1 MTLMDATLSPT
12 TTTCPENMGSMR
24 KSAPDYDQ
32 PTTRYEI
39 REDGTWVIYG
49 FAEVRQILRSEFVR
63 QAGFSAETIYEK
75 GAGIMRNLPILF
87 LEGEPHHKARRET
100 NRFFTPSITDRA
112 YREMMNDFADELIA
126 EFRQKKRADLSD
138 LSMEMAVRVASQIV
152 GLTSSLFPGGLKKRL
167 EAMIEVGDQMLTKTP
182 AWITTLVSQWSTTSF
197 FLLDVLPAIRARREN
212 PQEDV
217 ISYLIEQDYSNL
229 EIMTECIVY
238 GVAGMVTTREFIA
251 VALWHLFENPHLIE
265 RMRVGS
271 QEERYAIL
279 HEILRLEPVV
289 GHLYRRTTGDL
300 TFESEGESITIP
312 AGTKL
317 DLHIVAANA
326 DEEAMGDSPEALC
339 PMRERAEMRPKVPE
353 FGLSFGDGSHR
364 CPGAFVAIQES
375 DIFIRKLLEVPGLRM
390 EKAPEVTYFQIA
402 ESYEIR
408 DFILVAD

>member
-1 MTLMDATLSPT
+1 
-12 TTTCPENMGSMR
+12 MR
-24 KSAPDYDQ
+24 KTAPDVAQ
-32 PTTRYEI
+32 PTPRYEV
-39 REDGTWVIYG
+39 RDDGTWVIYG
-49 FAEVRQILRSEFVR
+49 FSEVRQILRSEFVR
-63 QAGFSAETIYEK
+63 QAGFSAERVIEQ
-75 GAGIMRNLPILF
+75 GGGLMRNLPILF

-112 YREMMNDFADELIA
+112 YRDMMNDFADDLIA
-126 EFRQKKRADLSD
+126 DFRQKKRADLSD

-152 GLTSSLFPGGLKKRL
+152 GLTSSLFPDGLKKRL
-167 EAMIEVGDQMLTKTP
+167 ESMIEVGDMMLHDTP
-182 AWITTLVSQWSTTSF
+182 DWIASLSSQWSTASF
-197 FLLDVLPAIRARREN
+197 FLLDVLPAIRERRKE
-212 PQEDV
+212 PQDDV
-217 ISYLIEQDYSNL
+217 ISYLIEQNYSNL

-251 VALWHLFENPHLIE
+251 VALWHLFEHPHLME

-289 GHLYRRTTGDL
+289 GHLYRRTTKEL
-300 TFESEGESITIP
+300 SFESAGQTVTIP

-326 DEEAMGDSPEALC
+326 DDDAMGDSPNALC

-353 FGLSFGDGSHR
+353 FGLSFGDGAHR
-364 CPGAFVAIQES
+364 CPGAYVAIQES
-375 DIFIRKLLEVPGLRM
+375 DIFIRKLLEVPGVRI
-390 EKAPEVTYFQIA
+390 EQPPQVTYFQIA

-408 DFILVAD
+408 DFILAAD